1 MSGEPDMPSRDA
13 GLARCGERAPR
24 LVAAG
29 GTIGPRPDWLE
40 DGVTRRQVLRGA
52 LTGGVALAAGGVL
65 EACGGG
71 GSKTTAQT
79 APTNQKLRA
88 GGALRVGATG
98 GGAKDTIDAHLPTAD
113 TDIMRVWNLYE
124 SLAVRTPDFSKL
136 EMLLAESIEADKRPD
151 SWTIRLKPG
160 LTFHNGKPV
169 TADDVI
175 FSLRRIID
183 PKNPKVGAASIGY
196 IDDKGLRK
204 LDKLTVRVPLQFA
217 NSGFPDDIGQYF
229 NSIVPTDYDPKHP
242 VGTGPFKYES
252 FTPGQQSVFT
262 KFADYWEKGKPFV
275 DRLTIIDFTDATAR
289 TNALLGGQVDAIDN
303 LPAAQLS
310 SVKGNGNLRVLVSET
325 GAWQPFTMRVDA
337 PPFNDVRVRQA
348 FRLIVDRKQMV
359 EQVLSGQGRI
369 ANDLYAP
376 YDPAYAK
383 DLPQRKQDL
392 EQAKSL
398 LKQAGRENLTVELV
412 TAPVFQGIVEA
423 AQVFAQQAK
432 GAGVNVKL
440 RKVDSG
446 TFYGDNYLKWP
457 FAQDFW
463 ATRAYLTQ
471 VAQGDLP
478 NSPFNETHWKPPQF
492 IKLIQQA
499 RAELDDTKRA
509 QILHDAQKMQ
519 YDEGGYIIQYFSN
532 IIDAYS
538 AKIGGFVEAK
548 CGFPFGNYWLKNVG
562 FVET

>member
-1 MSGEPDMPSRDA
+1 MSGEPDRPSRDPD
-13 GLARCGERAPR
+13 LAR
-24 LVAAG
+24 V
-29 GTIGPRPDWLE
+29 TIGPRLGWLE
-40 DGVTRRQVLRGA
+40 DAVSRRQVLRGA
-52 LTGGVALAAGGVL
+52 FTGGLALAAGGLL

-71 GSKTTAQT
+71 GGGNTTTQS

-113 TDIMRVWNLYE
+113 PDIMRVWNLYE

-136 EMLLAESIEADKRPD
+136 EMLLAESIEPDKRPD
-151 SWTIRLKPG
+151 SWTIRLKAG

-169 TADDVI
+169 TADDVM
-175 FSLRRIID
+175 FSLRRIVD
-183 PKNPKVGAASIGY
+183 PKDPKVGAASIGY

-204 LDKLTVRVPLQFA
+204 LDNLTVRVPLKFA
-217 NSGFPDDIGQYF
+217 NAGFPDDIGQYF

-252 FTPGQQSVFT
+252 FTPGQRSVFT

-275 DRLTIIDFTDATAR
+275 DQLTIIDFPDDTAR
-289 TNALLGGQVDAIDN
+289 VNALLGGQVEAIDN

-310 SVKGNGNLRVLVSET
+310 SVKSNGNLRVLVSET

-337 PPFNDVRVRQA
+337 SPFDDVRVRQA

-383 DLPQRKQDL
+383 DLPQRMQDL

-398 LKQAGRENLTVELV
+398 LKQAGRENLSVELV

-463 ATRAYLTQ
+463 ATRAYLSQ

-478 NSPFNETHWKPPQF
+478 NSPFNETHWKPPEF
-492 IKLIQQA
+492 IKLIEQA

-519 YDEGGYIIQYFSN
+519 YDQGGYIIQYFSN

-562 FVET
+562 FIAT